1 MASPISAIGKSLI
14 RHAVD
19 LVTEINA
26 TTQHQ
31 VQYWSW
37 ETRAEEDK
45 LPKETLFG
53 LDDFAFR
60 ENQGLWEIQCG
71 FGLSSYQDP
80 NLLGELDL
88 LDILFDGCHEGSKVI
103 LLDPV
108 DGSEIDQL
116 VITDFEIT
124 PMVQSMHRNYR
135 TLNISLKRTSTALSA

>member
-26 TTQHQ
+26 TTPHQ
-31 VQYWSW
+31 VQYWAW

-53 LDDFAFR
+53 LDNFAFSER
-60 ENQGLWEIQCG
+60 QGLWEITCG
-71 FGLSSYQDP
+71 FGLSTYEDP
-80 NLLGELDL
+80 NLLNELDL
-88 LDILFDGCHEGSKVI
+88 LDILFDRCHEGQKI
-103 LLDPV
+103 TLLDPI

-116 VITDFEIT
+116 VISDFELS
-124 PMVQSMHRNYR
+124 PMVQSMFRNYR
-135 TLNISLKRTSTALSA
+135 TLNVTLLRTSTALG